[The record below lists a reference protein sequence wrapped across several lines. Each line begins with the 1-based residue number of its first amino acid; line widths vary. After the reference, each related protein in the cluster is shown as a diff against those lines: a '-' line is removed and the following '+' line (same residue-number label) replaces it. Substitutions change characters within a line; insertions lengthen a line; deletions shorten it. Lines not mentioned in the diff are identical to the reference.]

1 MESEKFENYFFETQ
15 SHIMTDDLLNA
26 LDETVWLM
34 VPVDV
39 AIGYK
44 QGKLASEPSNEMYI
58 WFMEF
63 MDEVNVDDEFE
74 VTAAQAKWLVE
85 MAQEY
90 YESGESEELEESNDS
105 VLLVID
111 TFDDFANFQRMSKT

>member
-63 MDEVNVDDEFE
+63 MDKVNVDDEFE
-74 VTAAQAKWLVE
+74 VTAAQAKW
-85 MAQEY
+85 
-90 YESGESEELEESNDS
+90 
-105 VLLVID
+105 
-111 TFDDFANFQRMSKT
+111 